1 VIEPTRS
8 DGMVGMWRLAGAV
21 VVRASGES
29 TISQLGRNP
38 TGIIV
43 YDRSGQMAVQIM
55 ADPRAL
61 AEDAGH
67 LSSGE
72 PATMHQE
79 YLAYAGTYHHD
90 VGAGTVTHHVQMS
103 LDRPLI
109 GGRILRKVE
118 LDGDELTLI
127 ADWQLP
133 PGDPATTR
141 LTWRRVRRAEN
152 LP

>member
-1 VIEPTRS
+1 MIEPTPS

-21 VVRASGES
+21 VVRANGER
-29 TISQLGRNP
+29 TISKLGRNP

-109 GGRILRKVE
+109 GGRILREVE